1 LFPTTRRRD
10 RPPAP
15 PTEIAPRRVAIRCVW
30 LHDSFSVRESS
41 KQALAPS
48 TPLFAPSL
56 PLSHFHLSRTSKPS
70 HGVQDRTTP
79 DNTRPKPKDFLIPN
93 GTRIHFSIILP
104 SLPPACLPACLPC
117 PALPPSTRSTAREIA
132 RPRLERQRGPVGRS
146 VNQSVSQCS
155 RSPSPHFLAPFL
167 VEPAAAHAAALL
179 PCPPSLAQP
188 SQPASQPCPCHAMP
202 CPLLNPDD

>member
-41 KQALAPS
+41 THSKHP
-48 TPLFAPSL
+48 PFRSL
-56 PLSHFHLSRTSKPS
+56 PLSHSRTSKPS
-70 HGVQDRTTP
+70 HGVQDRTRP

-104 SLPPACLPACLPC
+104 SCPPTLPSLH
-117 PALPPSTRSTAREIA
+117 ALHGEIA

-146 VNQSVSQCS
+146 VNQSVSQCSRSRS

-179 PCPPSLAQP
+179 PCPPSLAH
-188 SQPASQPCPCHAMP
+188 PASQPACPAMPMPCHAH
-202 CPLLNPDD
+202 C